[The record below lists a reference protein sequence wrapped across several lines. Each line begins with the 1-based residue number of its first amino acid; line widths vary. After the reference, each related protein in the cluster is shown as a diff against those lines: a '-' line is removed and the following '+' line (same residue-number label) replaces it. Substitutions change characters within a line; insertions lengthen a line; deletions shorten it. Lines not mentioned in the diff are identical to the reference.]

1 MPPASQPSPD
11 RLAAHPNGDDL
22 NYFVTGATGFIGR
35 HLVEELLQ
43 RDGTIYVLV
52 REGSRGK
59 IDDLIQRL
67 GAAEGRIVPVNGD
80 LSKPGLGVEGFDEK
94 IDHLF
99 HLAAVY
105 DIKADEESSE
115 LANVQGTQA
124 VIDFANSHDV
134 GRFHHTSSIA
144 VAGSYKG
151 VFQEDMFDEEQK
163 LPHHYHRTKYESEK
177 LVRDGVEAQT
187 LIYRPGIVLGHSET
201 GEMDKIDGPYYFFK
215 LLQRLRHA
223 LPEWFPIAGPEGG
236 NTTMVPVDFVAKAMD
251 HIAHLPDS
259 DLPGDTFHL
268 VDPEPMSV
276 GTALNTFAK
285 AAHAPQFAMRIDQNL
300 TNVVPSGV
308 RNGVMAVP
316 TVKKIRN
323 QIYNDLG
330 IPPEAM
336 EVRDF
341 RCTFDARDTQ
351 RALTGTG
358 IAVPPLDTYAAK
370 LWDYWERNLDPDLFR
385 DRSLAT
391 AIKGKKVL
399 ITGASSGIGLETAV
413 KVGEAGGE
421 VILVSRTR
429 EKLEE
434 VAKQVEDA
442 GGTAHVHPAD
452 LSDLDDIERMAQE
465 VIEAHDGVDV
475 LINNAGR
482 SIRRS
487 VARSYDR
494 FHDYERTMQLNYFGA
509 LKLIMALLP
518 GMRERKSGHII
529 NVSSIGVQTNTP
541 RFSAYVASKS
551 ALDAFSRCAAPECV
565 ADNVKFTTIYMPL
578 VRTPMIAP
586 TDMYKAFPTLSPE
599 EAAVMLTDAMIDKPK
614 RKASRLGTFG
624 ELLYTLSPATVDIV
638 LNQAYNLFPDSK
650 AAKGKDKKKELPA
663 GEDGQVPP
671 AADEE
676 MSTEA
681 VAMAYLL
688 RGVHF

>member
-1 MPPASQPSPD
+1 MT
-11 RLAAHPNGDDL
+11 
-22 NYFVTGATGFIGR
+22 V
-35 HLVEELLQ
+35 
-43 RDGTIYVLV
+43 
-52 REGSRGK
+52 
-59 IDDLIQRL
+59 
-67 GAAEGRIVPVNGD
+67 GAA
-80 LSKPGLGVEGFDEK
+80 
-94 IDHLF
+94 
-99 HLAAVY
+99 
-105 DIKADEESSE
+105 
-115 LANVQGTQA
+115 
-124 VIDFANSHDV
+124 
-134 GRFHHTSSIA
+134 
-144 VAGSYKG
+144 
-151 VFQEDMFDEEQK
+151 
-163 LPHHYHRTKYESEK
+163 
-177 LVRDGVEAQT
+177 
-187 LIYRPGIVLGHSET
+187 
-201 GEMDKIDGPYYFFK
+201 
-215 LLQRLRHA
+215 
-223 LPEWFPIAGPEGG
+223 
-236 NTTMVPVDFVAKAMD
+236 
-251 HIAHLPDS
+251 
-259 DLPGDTFHL
+259 
-268 VDPEPMSV
+268 
-276 GTALNTFAK
+276 LNAFAK
-285 AAHAPQFAMRIDQNL
+285 AAHAPQFAMRVDQNL
-300 TNVVPSGV
+300 TNAVPKGV
-308 RNGVMAVP
+308 RNGVMALP
-316 TVKKIRN
+316 TIKRIRN
-323 QIYNDLG
+323 QVYNDLG
-330 IPPEAM
+330 IPPAAM

-351 RALTGTG
+351 RALKATG
-358 IAVPPLDTYAAK
+358 IAVPPLDTYAPK

-391 AIKGKKVL
+391 AIKDKRVL
-399 ITGASSGIGLETAV
+399 ITGASSGIGLETAIR
-413 KVGEAGGE
+413 VGEAGGT

-434 VAKQVEDA
+434 VAKQVEEA

-452 LSDLDDIERMAQE
+452 LSDLEDIERMAQE
-465 VIEAHDGVDV
+465 VIDEHGGVDV

-518 GMRERKSGHII
+518 GMRERKTGHII

-599 EAAVMLTDAMIDKPK
+599 EAAEMLTDAMIDKPK

-624 ELLYTLSPATVDIV
+624 EILYSLSPATVDIV

-650 AAKGKDKKKELPA
+650 AAKGKGKKKELEP
-663 GEDGQVPP
+663 GEDGEVPP
-671 AADEE
+671 TGDEE